1 MLDPL
6 YIVAGAFTGFI
17 VGLTGVG
24 GGALMTPILL
34 LFFGIPPVT
43 AVATDLWFAAIT
55 KIFGALIH
63 HRSGQ
68 VDWQV
73 ARRLWLGS
81 LPVALIVVVLVS
93 LDIVIAKVEWLTFA
107 ISVLVIFTSVGLII
121 SPRLNQLARNRRI
134 ASPEAFKRAQPILTS
149 VAGGILGFCVALT
162 SVGAGALGAMALL
175 YLYPLRMNAHRLVG
189 TDIVHAIPL
198 AIVAGIGYLIA
209 GKVDSVMLI
218 NLLVGSIPAVIAGAL
233 VAKKISGNYLRL
245 ALAITLFIIGV
256 KLIM

>member
-1 MLDPL
+1 MFDPL

-17 VGLTGVG
+17 VGLTGIG

-73 ARRLWLGS
+73 ARRLWFGS
-81 LPVALIVVVLVS
+81 LPVALVVVILIS
-93 LDIVIAKVEWLTFA
+93 LDMVIAKVEWLTFA

-134 ASPEAFKRAQPILTS
+134 SSPEIFKRVQPILTS

-209 GKVDSVMLI
+209 GKVDSMMLI

-233 VAKKISGNYLRL
+233 VAKKISGNYLRI

-256 KLIM
+256 KLIT

>member
-1 MLDPL
+1 MFDPL

-73 ARRLWLGS
+73 ARRLWFGS
-81 LPVALIVVVLVS
+81 LPVALVVVVLVS
-93 LDIVIAKVEWLTFA
+93 LDMVIAKVEWLTFA

-121 SPRLNQLARNRRI
+121 SPWLNQLARNRRI
-134 ASPEAFKRAQPILTS
+134 SSPEVFKRAQPILTS

-198 AIVAGIGYLIA
+198 AIVAGIGYLMA
-209 GKVDSVMLI
+209 GKVDSMMLM
-218 NLLVGSIPAVIAGAL
+218 NLLVGSIPAVMAGAFL
-233 VAKKISGNYLRL
+233 AKKISGNYLRL

>member
-1 MLDPL
+1 MSIGISVFDPL
-6 YIVAGAFTGFI
+6 YIVAGSFTDFI
-17 VGLTGVG
+17 VGLTGIG

-73 ARRLWLGS
+73 ARRLWIGS
-81 LPVALIVVVLVS
+81 LPVALVVVVLVS
-93 LDIVIAKVEWLTFA
+93 LDMVIAKVEWLTFA

-121 SPRLNQLARNRRI
+121 SPRLNQMARNRRI
-134 ASPEAFKRAQPILTS
+134 ASPEVFKRAQPKLTS

-162 SVGAGALGAMALL
+162 SVGASGLL
-175 YLYPLRMNAHRLVG
+175 TNTYQEKRGN
-189 TDIVHAIPL
+189 TDL
-198 AIVAGIGYLIA
+198 LIA
-209 GKVDSVMLI
+209 KVDA
-218 NLLVGSIPAVIAGAL
+218 P
-233 VAKKISGNYLRL
+233 KKIINFLKYLHRASQL
-245 ALAITLFIIGV
+245 ALRHIQVNYWIY
-256 KLIM
+256 